1 MGKNTMHKSQTKLF
15 IFMIGLFVF
24 VVKPV
29 METAHLLVDWD
40 HEITQID
47 FDKDLDEKEKQEKE
61 RNEKDWIHNKET
73 VVTYTEESFNFILG
87 YGTQKPYLDFV
98 LEIPIPPPELV

>member
-24 VVKPV
+24 VV
-29 METAHLLVDWD
+29 
-40 HEITQID
+40 
-47 FDKDLDEKEKQEKE
+47 
-61 RNEKDWIHNKET
+61 NEKDWIHNKET